1 MRKASRHSAILL
13 LIGVFAL
20 GLLGAAY
27 TLWYEDLKLNVD
39 VTTST
44 LDADVSVHP
53 WIPNEQGPGGAFQ
66 TAAVLSGSQVGSGR
80 PVVIQCSQPIPTN
93 FTTSANYVYNNLAQF
108 GCTFGDFPVGKPT
121 TICNSSISTD
131 ALAGGNEAPDNNVL
145 TLSLSGL
152 YPYAGCTYRLD
163 IHNSGN
169 VPLHLSIKPTGGAWI
184 CSQPGI
190 TNPTDPSCSPVPPA
204 PNNQALSFPGLF
216 LNCFG
221 ALSPNLQ
228 LVSAPNVP
236 IQLHT
241 GEEALCDL
249 NVLLDQGANLENSSI
264 IVRIEYT
271 AYQWNERP

>member
-53 WIPNEQGPGGAFQ
+53 WNSEEFGDSQTLPGNYPN
-66 TAAVLSGSQVGSGR
+66 SGR

-93 FTTSANYVYNNLAQF
+93 TTTSANYVYTHLAQF
-108 GCTFGDFPVGKPT
+108 GCTFGDFPPGKPT
-121 TICNSSISTD
+121 TVCNSSISTD
-131 ALAGGNEAPDNNVL
+131 ATAGGNEAPDNNVL

-152 YPYAGCTYRLD
+152 YPYAGCVYRLD
-163 IHNSGN
+163 IHNSGD
-169 VPLHLSIKPTGGAWI
+169 VPIHLSIKPTGGTWI
-184 CSQPGI
+184 CSAPGI
-190 TNPTDPSCSPVPPA
+190 TNPDDPSCYPLPAA

-221 ALSPNLQ
+221 ALNIQTLQ
-228 LVSAPNVP
+228 LFDGQNPV
-236 IQLHT
+236 QLHT

-264 IVRIEYT
+264 IVRIEYS

>member
-169 VPLHLSIKPTGGAWI
+169 VPFHFAVIKAFTCTGMGAG
-184 CSQPGI
+184 CTLGSQMPRHHQRSARS
-190 TNPTDPSCSPVPPA
+190 PSCSPVPPA
-204 PNNQALSFPGLF
+204 PNNQARLPRSSSS
-216 LNCFG
+216 NCFWCSQLPQTFSSLVLAECPNSAAHG
-221 ALSPNLQ
+221 RGSPL
-228 LVSAPNVP
+228 
-236 IQLHT
+236 
-241 GEEALCDL
+241 
-249 NVLLDQGANLENSSI
+249 
-264 IVRIEYT
+264 
-271 AYQWNERP
+271 